1 MVWTANR
8 IIRTGHRQDGNIK
21 RSDGPAKIREIFRIV
36 FQTLKQLP
44 IRTPKAAVRTRVLE
58 TPILTR
64 IRASKAYK

>member
-8 IIRTGHRQDGNIK
+8 IFQKGNRQDGNIK
-21 RSDGPAKIREIFRIV
+21 RSDGLAKIREFFRIA

-44 IRTPKAAVRTRVLE
+44 VRMPKSAIWTHVPDTL
-58 TPILTR
+58 ILTR